1 MTLSAAVSVSAMFG
15 ATLALAGIGHWT
27 GSHGCVTSFVPKMRS
42 FVAMLP
48 KMFKYVTRVLFDT
61 RNWTFDYF
69 RVEYLD
75 SSGGDLARPAQCL
88 ISV

>member
-1 MTLSAAVSVSAMFG
+1 
-15 ATLALAGIGHWT
+15 
-27 GSHGCVTSFVPKMRS
+27 MRS
-42 FVAMLP
+42 FVAMLV

-75 SSGGDLARPAQCL
+75 SNGDLARPAQCL
-88 ISV
+88 ISVNSKDSNNLHFGIPFKIYRNLKRF